1 MSEDWKNDRAEASI
15 HEYEQKK
22 LADANEAYKKEE
34 EQKWDDVKTSLYVGD
49 RNYDD
54 HIDSI
59 IDSLKEKY
67 YLPVK
72 K

>member
-1 MSEDWKNDRAEASI
+1 MAKAKENFKKQED
-15 HEYEQKK
+15 
-22 LADANEAYKKEE
+22 
-34 EQKWDDVKTSLYVGD
+34 QKWEDVKVSLYVGD

-59 IDSLKEKY
+59 IDSMKEKY
-67 YLPVK
+67 HLPVK

>member
-1 MSEDWKNDRAEASI
+1 MSKDWKNDRAEASM

-22 LADANEAYKKEE
+22 IAEAKEAYNKEE
-34 EQKWDDVKTSLYVGD
+34 EQKWEDVKTSLYVGD

-54 HIDSI
+54 HIDSV

-67 YLPVK
+67 HLPVK